1 MKKSLL
7 LGLGLA
13 AAAASATAAPSL
25 VEALSACDTTFY
37 EALAKDKKIPEAL
50 KVRKDNLAFLKLK
63 GEELQEIPFKKTFR
77 DNGLTITGFIVS
89 DAIERFFG
97 VPDMHNHFWGFTVK
111 EDWMG
116 VVEKLRLDWEAIDT
130 NHKAAHFGMKARE
143 NGGTEWKVYVRP
155 QDRDMPEFGRAEKA
169 FHVSPYKDGA
179 MIFCSLQSAGAP
191 DEFGLTG
198 FVEQSFAKVF
208 TEGPDSALWKANK
221 EFMWPYAPHYEAY
234 ATNLAAGDRDAALGL
249 VRSCATAHRS
259 QQAALYTTMCR
270 QATWMLGENPPS
282 FFDIMSLVIEQ
293 HLKSALSRLGFRAS
307 WRYSHSDMI

>member
-13 AAAASATAAPSL
+13 AAAASATAAPTL
-25 VEALSACDTTFY
+25 VEALSACDTSFY

-63 GEELQEIPFKKTFR
+63 GEQLEEIPFKKTFR

-143 NGGTEWKVYVRP
+143 NGGSEWKVYVRP
-155 QDRDMPEFGRAEKA
+155 QNREMPEFGRAEKA

-191 DEFGLTG
+191 DEAILASTRPDLLWAA
-198 FVEQSFAKVF
+198 EAEEAAEKAAAK
-208 TEGPDSALWKANK
+208 K
-221 EFMWPYAPHYEAY
+221 
-234 ATNLAAGDRDAALGL
+234 
-249 VRSCATAHRS
+249 
-259 QQAALYTTMCR
+259 
-270 QATWMLGENPPS
+270 
-282 FFDIMSLVIEQ
+282 
-293 HLKSALSRLGFRAS
+293 
-307 WRYSHSDMI
+307 

>member
-130 NHKAAHFGMKARE
+130 NHKI
-143 NGGTEWKVYVRP
+143 
-155 QDRDMPEFGRAEKA
+155 GRA
-169 FHVSPYKDGA
+169 
-179 MIFCSLQSAGAP
+179 
-191 DEFGLTG
+191 
-198 FVEQSFAKVF
+198 
-208 TEGPDSALWKANK
+208 
-221 EFMWPYAPHYEAY
+221 
-234 ATNLAAGDRDAALGL
+234 
-249 VRSCATAHRS
+249 SC
-259 QQAALYTTMCR
+259 
-270 QATWMLGENPPS
+270 GER
-282 FFDIMSLVIEQ
+282 V
-293 HLKSALSRLGFRAS
+293 
-307 WRYSHSDMI
+307 

>member
-25 VEALSACDTTFY
+25 VEAL
-37 EALAKDKKIPEAL
+37 AKDKKIPEAL

-63 GEELQEIPFKKTFR
+63 GEQLEEIPFKKTFR

-143 NGGTEWKVYVRP
+143 NGGSEWKAYVRP
-155 QDRDMPEFGRAEKA
+155 QDRDMPEFGCAEKA

-191 DEFGLTG
+191 DEAILASTRPDLLWAA
-198 FVEQSFAKVF
+198 EAEEAK
-208 TEGPDSALWKANK
+208 EKA
-221 EFMWPYAPHYEAY
+221 
-234 ATNLAAGDRDAALGL
+234 AA
-249 VRSCATAHRS
+249 
-259 QQAALYTTMCR
+259 
-270 QATWMLGENPPS
+270 
-282 FFDIMSLVIEQ
+282 
-293 HLKSALSRLGFRAS
+293 KK
-307 WRYSHSDMI
+307 